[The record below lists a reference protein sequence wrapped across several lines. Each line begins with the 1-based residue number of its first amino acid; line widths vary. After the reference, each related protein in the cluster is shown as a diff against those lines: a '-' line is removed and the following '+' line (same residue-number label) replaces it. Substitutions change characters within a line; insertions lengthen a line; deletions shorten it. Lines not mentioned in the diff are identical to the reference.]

1 MEMKMLTVLLGFGFV
16 MASLPAIAQN
26 SADAAIGLSG
36 CGPINVRFDVKVDTK
51 APIGNHP
58 VQPEP
63 GKALVF
69 FVEEDIN
76 LNFVTHTTRADIDGQ
91 PMGATYGSSY
101 FYFSVDPGVHHLCAT
116 TQFGT
121 SEEDGQTAVAHFT
134 AQAGG
139 VYYFEMKNLSWTQ
152 SDQHDVSLFPLDSD
166 EGKYLTG
173 TLPLA
178 LPRRKK

>member
-1 MEMKMLTVLLGFGFV
+1 MQNRMRTGALALGLMMVLLPV
-16 MASLPAIAQN
+16 LAQN

-36 CGPINVRFDVKVDTK
+36 CGPINVRFEVKIDVK
-51 APIGNHP
+51 ASSGNHP

-76 LNFVTHTTRADIDGQ
+76 LNLVTHTTRGDVDGQ
-91 PMGATYGSSY
+91 PMGANYGSSY

-121 SEEDGQTAVAHFT
+121 SAEDSETAVAHFT
-134 AQAGG
+134 AEAGG
-139 VYYFEMKNLSWTQ
+139 IYYFEMKNLSWIQ
-152 SDQHDVSLFPLDSD
+152 SAEHDASLFPLDSD
-166 EGKYLTG
+166 EGKLLTG

-178 LPRRKK
+178 LSRRKK